1 MQYYDAIIIG
11 ADVEGWM
18 CAIEA
23 DKRGHRVIVLEYNAR
38 VGEKI
43 LISGSWRCNFTNLN
57 ASSANYISQN
67 QPRKSVLSLLRGL
80 LFTENSKLAT
90 DNSLLLNYIAVAIQE
105 M

>member
-43 LISGSWRCNFTNLN
+43 LISGS
-57 ASSANYISQN
+57 
-67 QPRKSVLSLLRGL
+67 
-80 LFTENSKLAT
+80 
-90 DNSLLLNYIAVAIQE
+90 
-105 M
+105 